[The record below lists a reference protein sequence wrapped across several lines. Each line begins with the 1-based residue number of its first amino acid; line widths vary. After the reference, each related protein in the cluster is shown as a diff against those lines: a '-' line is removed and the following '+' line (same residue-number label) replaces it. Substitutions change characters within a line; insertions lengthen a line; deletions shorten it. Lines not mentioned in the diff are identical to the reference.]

1 MWSAVLP
8 SDNTYR
14 HARRRDLPDTPAS
27 LPTDSQPQVTAMP
40 SNPRRIPVAV
50 MMHMSWVLTGCFVA
64 ALSATAQDYPTR
76 PVRLIVGFP
85 PGGAGDIL
93 GRMTAHGLTAALGQ
107 QVIVDNRGGAG
118 GAIASELAA
127 RAAPDGYTLH
137 HCSNPCV
144 VNASLRKV
152 GYHPIKD
159 FAPISQVGW
168 GAQLLVVNP
177 SMPFRTIPELVAH
190 ARSLPGKLSFGS
202 AGSGASGHLAMELFK
217 FTAKIDLLHVPYKG
231 TGLVINDLIAGQVQ
245 MTMGSAVPL
254 LPQVKAGKM
263 RALAVTS
270 AKRISAA
277 PDIPTI
283 AESGFPDYEV
293 VQWFF
298 VVAPAGTPRSI
309 VTQLNAAIAKS
320 LAQPEVRERYA
331 AQSIEATG
339 STPEALS
346 KLIASEHAKWAAV
359 IKRLNLKAD

>member
-1 MWSAVLP
+1 M
-8 SDNTYR
+8 
-14 HARRRDLPDTPAS
+14 S
-27 LPTDSQPQVTAMP
+27 L
-40 SNPRRIPVAV
+40 
-50 MMHMSWVLTGCFVA
+50 VLTGGLIVSMPA
-64 ALSATAQDYPTR
+64 IAQEYPTR
-76 PVRLIVGFP
+76 PIRLIVGFP

-93 GRMTAHGLTAALGQ
+93 GRVAAHNLTTALGQ

-127 RAAPDGYTLH
+127 RAVPDGYTLH
-137 HCSNPCV
+137 SCSNPCV
-144 VNASLRKV
+144 VNPSLRKV
-152 GYHPIKD
+152 SYHPVKD

-177 SMPFRTIPELVAH
+177 AMPFRTIPELVSFAK
-190 ARSLPGKLSFGS
+190 AQPGKLSFGS

-217 FTAKIDLLHVPYKG
+217 FTTGIDLLHVPYKG

-270 AKRISAA
+270 SRRIGVA

-283 AESGFPDYEV
+283 AESGYPDYEV

-298 VVAPAGTPRSI
+298 IVAPAGTPRNI
-309 VTQLNAAIAKS
+309 VMRLNAAIVKS

-331 AQSIEATG
+331 AQSVEAAA
-339 STPEALS
+339 STPEALG
-346 KLIASEHAKWAAV
+346 KLIATEYAKWAAV